1 MRELAA
7 AAYGS
12 VADVTA
18 GLDLIERRFRERH
31 DRRGVFATAY
41 LHITRSI
48 LRRLDAGGF
57 EDPAWVRSYLVAFA
71 NLYREALLGYEAGAA
86 VPKAWRMAFDVAR
99 AGTGLV
105 VQHLVLGI
113 NAHIN
118 HDLALALVQCGIDP
132 GRAAKYRDHTAVNDV
147 LAEAT
152 AEMKRLVAAIHAP
165 VLHRIDRITGR
176 VDDDVTNFSI
186 PRAREHAWTF
196 AVALAA
202 ARTAEDAALLRRAL
216 DEQAAVIARL
226 VLASPTRHPVVLT
239 SVRVVERV
247 DALLRRVPL
256 PRR

>member
-1 MRELAA
+1 
-7 AAYGS
+7 
-12 VADVTA
+12 
-18 GLDLIERRFRERH
+18 
-31 DRRGVFATAY
+31 
-41 LHITRSI
+41 
-48 LRRLDAGGF
+48 
-57 EDPAWVRSYLVAFA
+57 
-71 NLYREALLGYEAGAA
+71 
-86 VPKAWRMAFDVAR
+86 
-99 AGTGLV
+99 
-105 VQHLVLGI
+105 
-113 NAHIN
+113 
-118 HDLALALVQCGIDP
+118 
-132 GRAAKYRDHTAVNDV
+132 V

-176 VDDDVTNFSI
+176 VDDDVTSFSI

-226 VLASPTRHPVVLT
+226 VLASPTRHQVVLT